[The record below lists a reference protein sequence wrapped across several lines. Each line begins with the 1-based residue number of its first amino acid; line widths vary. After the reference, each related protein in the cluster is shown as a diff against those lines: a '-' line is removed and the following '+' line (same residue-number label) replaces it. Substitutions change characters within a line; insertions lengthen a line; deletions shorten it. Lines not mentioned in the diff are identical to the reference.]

1 MAQVGKVSEFLAEI
15 LLGTKSTK
23 HSASSADQCGTDEP
37 NRADP
42 TLKLTRTLL
51 RKLVVFAHH
60 RDVMDAIQ
68 QT

>member
-42 TLKLTRTLL
+42 TLKPRTLL